1 MSSFKTNSG
10 IPYRAHLKQTQV
22 YHTENKATIPNSMFA
37 EAQTILSQAIL
48 WQQCGSGKNSATKM
62 KTSFL
67 LLFFPLSLLL
77 PPNPKKGL
85 QVHLLHLNSIGI
97 STKHIAEK
105 QCIHY
110 PRAWGLQNKWHCQ
123 KEKRLHL
130 GQLTALW
137 PSKRP
142 ADSIKAVCCQCPHV
156 CA

>member
-1 MSSFKTNSG
+1 MSSFKTSKLR
-10 IPYRAHLKQTQV
+10 Y
-22 YHTENKATIPNSMFA
+22 TIPRTKPLY
-37 EAQTILSQAIL
+37 QTACLRKLKLYWAKQSCDSSAVQVRI
-48 WQQCGSGKNSATKM
+48 QQQRRKLH
-62 KTSFL
+62 FY
-67 LLFFPLSLLL
+67 FFFSLSLLL

-85 QVHLLHLNSIGI
+85 EVHLLHLNSIGI

-110 PRAWGLQNKWHCQ
+110 SRAWGLQNKWHCQ